1 MKNKFLIPLIL
12 IFLLIPVYTFAVEVS
27 PYPLF
32 TLAKDPRALGM
43 AGAMTA
49 LGDSPTSAI
58 FNPALMGEYNA
69 FSLKAGLGF
78 WPVDEKNWNN
88 FNKIIEY
95 IDIIGQQEPPNDEVY
110 AQGLLTGYANLGI
123 GRLGLTLWGDADLD
137 IGYYKYTN
145 LNPNPENPEDDVV
158 NLNVYFNTIV
168 DANGAI
174 TLGLP
179 IINLR
184 NVKFNIGA
192 NLRVNAVV
200 YTSQY
205 VVSNVNLAGL
215 YYSDTYSAPAYGVN
229 YEGYTANNYIE
240 NENITGNISN
250 WAIDLGAYLKLSE
263 NFALGISAQNVYAK
277 WLGGEYSK
285 QHEEGYFV
293 PIYSG
298 DYLSGIDKKDYPEGS
313 FSEEGLIS
321 PEEIEAELGIPPLS
335 LKAGAMLKIP
345 TLNTRIAFDADLDNN
360 FQPTLYRLGI
370 EQPLLFFVV
379 RGGAMLDTNFQPL
392 YYTIGAG
399 LNLLILRVDAGLGYV
414 AQGSIVETIQNTMP
428 IVASLSGSI
437 QF

>member
-12 IFLLIPVYTFAVEVS
+12 IFLLIPIYTFAVEVY

-78 WPVDEKNWNN
+78 WPVDEENWNN

-137 IGYYKYTN
+137 IGYNKYTN
-145 LNPNPENPEDDVV
+145 LNPENPVDDVV

-192 NLRVNAVV
+192 NLRVNAIV

-215 YYSDTYSAPAYGVN
+215 YYSDENNEPAYGKDY
-229 YEGYTANNYIE
+229 YEYTANNYI
-240 NENITGNISN
+240 NHENITWNIRN

-277 WLGGEYSK
+277 WLGGEYSE
-285 QHEEGYFV
+285 QHEEGYFEPIFDSDNNLEGINKVDYESYSIEV
-293 PIYSG
+293 P
-298 DYLSGIDKKDYPEGS
+298 
-313 FSEEGLIS
+313 IS
-321 PEEIEAELGIPPLS
+321 PEEIEAEFGIPPLS

>member
-78 WPVDEKNWNN
+78 WPVDEENWNN

-110 AQGLLTGYANLGI
+110 AKGLLTGYANLGI

-145 LNPNPENPEDDVV
+145 LNPINPEDNVV
-158 NLNVYFNTIV
+158 NLNVYFKTNV

-192 NLRVNAVV
+192 NLRVNAIV

-215 YYSDTYSAPAYGVN
+215 YYSNENNEPAYGEDYDV
-229 YEGYTANNYIE
+229 YTANNYIE
-240 NENITGNISN
+240 NENITWNISN
-250 WAIDLGAYLKLSE
+250 WSIDLGAYLKLSE
-263 NFALGISAQNVYAK
+263 NFALGISAQNVYVK
-277 WLGGEYSK
+277 WLGGEYSE
-285 QHEEGYFV
+285 QYEEGYFEPIFDESHNLEGINKVDYESYSIEV
-293 PIYSG
+293 PI
-298 DYLSGIDKKDYPEGS
+298 
-313 FSEEGLIS
+313 S
-321 PEEIEAELGIPPLS
+321 PQAIEAELGIPPLS